1 MESRPRIL
9 VIDDEP
15 DMVDMLRMALEK
27 ASYEVIA
34 AYDGREGVEKAR
46 TEKPDAIVLDIMMPE
61 KDGFVACRELK
72 GDAATADIPILILTA
87 VGSRFATTSYARSM
101 GLDLEADDYIDKP
114 VDPNELVKRVGKLLA
129 RANSP
134 SRS

>member
-1 MESRPRIL
+1 MESRPKIL
-9 VIDDEP
+9 VIDDDP

-61 KDGFVACRELK
+61 KDGFVACQEMK
-72 GDAATADIPILILTA
+72 NEAETADIPILVLSA
-87 VGSRFATTSYARSM
+87 VGSHFGHTHYAPSM
-101 GLDLEADDYIDKP
+101 GFELEAEDYIDKP
-114 VDPNELVKRVGKLLA
+114 VDPNELVKRVAKLLE
-129 RANSP
+129 RTSGP
-134 SRS
+134 HRS